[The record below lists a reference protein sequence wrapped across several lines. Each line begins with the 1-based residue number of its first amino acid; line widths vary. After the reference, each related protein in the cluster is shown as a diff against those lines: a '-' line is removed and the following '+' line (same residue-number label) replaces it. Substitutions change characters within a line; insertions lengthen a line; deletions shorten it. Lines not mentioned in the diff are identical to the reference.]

1 MVAHTCTRAQNVS
14 VPTYLYLIHAVD
26 GFIQNFFAMDKIRIA
41 RSLERSGHISPWLF
55 QDLVKFCSKFVPF
68 LGPS

>member
-26 GFIQNFFAMDKIRIA
+26 GFIQNFFAMDKIAALCVAIYKKKQQKKK
-41 RSLERSGHISPWLF
+41 HSP
-55 QDLVKFCSKFVPF
+55 QF
-68 LGPS
+68 L